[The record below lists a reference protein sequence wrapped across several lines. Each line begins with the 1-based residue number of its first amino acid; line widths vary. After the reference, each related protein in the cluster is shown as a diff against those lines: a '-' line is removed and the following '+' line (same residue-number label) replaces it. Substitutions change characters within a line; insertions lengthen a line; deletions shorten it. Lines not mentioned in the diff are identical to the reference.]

1 MRNFLKSLFTLT
13 KVFLPGVLLTILV
26 VAYNLL
32 GVFIEEEPLLVI
44 RGGFDN
50 LYVSISFFII
60 SNIFTWLIVGYIF
73 KYSRLFN
80 RRFNYI
86 LVPIISTASIIFF
99 LVTYYVIA
107 FYYLT
112 GLFIFEVDF
121 LFSKELE
128 KSLATS
134 ILILLN
140 SAIFISLFAN
150 LILIL
155 IERKK
160 PAVEQEKEN
169 NKEVQDNNEAGST
182 GGTFEDSISI

>member
-1 MRNFLKSLFTLT
+1 MQKFIKPLLNII
-13 KVFLPGVLLTILV
+13 KVFLPAVVLSVLV
-26 VAYNLL
+26 MAYNLL
-32 GVFIEEEPLLVI
+32 GVFIEEEPLLMI

-50 LYVSISFFII
+50 SYVSISFFVI
-60 SNIFTWLIVGYIF
+60 SNLLTWFIVAYIF
-73 KYSRLFN
+73 KYSKLFN

-160 PAVEQEKEN
+160 PALKNDPGTKKEEKN
-169 NKEVQDNNEAGST
+169 NNESESS

>member
-1 MRNFLKSLFTLT
+1 MQKFIKSILNFI
-13 KVFLPGVLLTILV
+13 KVFLPGLVLTMIV
-26 VAYNLL
+26 IAYNLL
-32 GVFIEEEPLLVI
+32 GVFIEEEPLLMI

-60 SNIFTWLIVGYIF
+60 SNIFAWLIVAYLF
-73 KYSRLFN
+73 KYSKLFN

-86 LVPIISTASIIFF
+86 LVPIISTASIIFL
-99 LVTYYVIA
+99 LVAYYVIT

-140 SAIFISLFAN
+140 SSIFISLFAN

-155 IERKK
+155 IARKK
-160 PAVEQEKEN
+160 PAVEKEKGN
-169 NKEVQDNNEAGST
+169 TKEVKDNNESGST

>member
-32 GVFIEEEPLLVI
+32 GVFIEEEPLLMI

-86 LVPIISTASIIFF
+86 LVPIISTASIIFC
-99 LVTYYVIA
+99 LVAYYVIT

-121 LFSKELE
+121 LFSKDIE

-134 ILILLN
+134 ILVLLN
-140 SAIFISLFAN
+140 SSIFISLFAN

-155 IERKK
+155 IARKK
-160 PAVEQEKEN
+160 PATEK
-169 NKEVQDNNEAGST
+169 KEQDNKKTTDKNVSDT
-182 GGTFEDSISI
+182 SNGTFEDSISI

>member
-1 MRNFLKSLFTLT
+1 MQNIIKSIITSL
-13 KVFLPGVLLTILV
+13 KVFLPGVVLSVLV

-32 GVFIEEEPLLVI
+32 GVFIEEEPLLMI

-86 LVPIISTASIIFF
+86 LVPIISTASIIFC
-99 LVTYYVIA
+99 LVAYYVIT

-160 PAVEQEKEN
+160 PALKNDPGTKKEEKN
-169 NKEVQDNNEAGST
+169 NNESESS

>member
-1 MRNFLKSLFTLT
+1 MT

-32 GVFIEEEPLLVI
+32 GVFIEEEPLLMI

-86 LVPIISTASIIFF
+86 LVPIISTASIIFC
-99 LVTYYVIA
+99 LVAYYVIT

-121 LFSKELE
+121 LFSKDIE

-134 ILILLN
+134 ILVLLN
-140 SAIFISLFAN
+140 SSIFISLFAN

-155 IERKK
+155 IARKK
-160 PAVEQEKEN
+160 PATEK
-169 NKEVQDNNEAGST
+169 KEQDNKKT
-182 GGTFEDSISI
+182 T